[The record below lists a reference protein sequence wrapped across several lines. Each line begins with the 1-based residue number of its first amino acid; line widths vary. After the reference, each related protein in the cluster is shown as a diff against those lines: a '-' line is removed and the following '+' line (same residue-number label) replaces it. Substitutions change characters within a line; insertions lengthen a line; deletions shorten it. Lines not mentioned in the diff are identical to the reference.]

1 MKKKYLSIAFLGC
14 AFFMMN
20 FTPVKKPPSKFL
32 KFNKDKTE
40 TACVQKKDNE
50 HIEVLLLL
58 ALPASGKSE
67 ARKFLDTIKEEE
79 RLEKFKIGNMVQLDD
94 FPYVFMMRRISE
106 ELENLGYN
114 GAYYR
119 SNVLPLIDPNDWG
132 ALIYLLNEDY
142 EDIINN
148 NKTHPVSASEWLFER
163 LDVAREKNGQE
174 PILSKLP
181 KKIRKILSKKL
192 EKESQNILND
202 KIHEISLYEK
212 PGKKTIIIEFSRG
225 GADGSSM
232 PLPEPYGYRYSL
244 PKLNKAILKKA
255 SILYI
260 NVSQEQSFDKNEKRA
275 DPNKPGS
282 IMNHYVPKL
291 VMYND
296 YGCDDINWMMDNSD
310 RKNFIYVIKNEDQ
323 KYYIPISI
331 LENMTDDTSFIHKD
345 ESLWKKESIDKFH
358 KSLKDSLEG
367 LSSCEE

>member
-20 FTPVKKPPSKFL
+20 FTPIKKQPNYILKSTNDKNEKIYVKEQ
-32 KFNKDKTE
+32 NK
-40 TACVQKKDNE
+40 N

-67 ARKFLDTIKEEE
+67 ARKFLDTINEDE

-106 ELENLGYN
+106 ELENLGYK

-119 SNVLPLIDPNDWG
+119 SNVLPLIDPHDWG

-148 NKTHPVSASEWLFER
+148 NKPDPISASEWLFER

-181 KKIRKILSKKL
+181 KKVRKTLSKKL
-192 EKESQNILND
+192 EKESKILLKD
-202 KIHEISLYEK
+202 KINEISLYEK

-225 GADGSSM
+225 GADGSLM

-244 PKLNKAILKKA
+244 PKLEKEILKKA

-260 NVSQEQSFDKNEKRA
+260 NVSAEDSRDKNEKRR

-282 IMNHYVPKL
+282 ILNHYVPKL

-296 YGCDDINWMMDNSD
+296 YGCDDINWMIKNSNK
-310 RKNFIYVIKNEDQ
+310 KNFVSVVKNEDQ
-323 KYYIPISI
+323 EYYIPISI
-331 LENMTDDTSFIHKD
+331 LDNMADDSSFVHKD

-358 KSLKDSLEG
+358 KSLKDSLDS
-367 LSSCEE
+367 LSSREK